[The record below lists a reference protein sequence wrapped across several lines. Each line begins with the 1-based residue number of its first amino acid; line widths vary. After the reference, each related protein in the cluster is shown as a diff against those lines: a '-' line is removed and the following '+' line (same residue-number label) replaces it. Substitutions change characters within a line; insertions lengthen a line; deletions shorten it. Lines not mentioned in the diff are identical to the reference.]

1 MLNDP
6 MTDGI
11 YSVAQDVSDN
21 AKCMEPR
28 HAITI
33 ALQIAKMSHDSLGIQ
48 NCFNWNALRTCLQ
61 LLVFLKVNMKWVS
74 LYSYIHTSFH
84 PLLKYELLYYHPLQS
99 ILSPLYDSEVNRSSE
114 LPLPIS

>member
-33 ALQIAKMSHDSLGIQ
+33 ALQWAMT
-48 NCFNWNALRTCLQ
+48 A
-61 LLVFLKVNMKWVS
+61 LVFK
-74 LYSYIHTSFH
+74 TA
-84 PLLKYELLYYHPLQS
+84 S
-99 ILSPLYDSEVNRSSE
+99 IEMR
-114 LPLPIS
+114 